1 MSYLVCYKCDVYY
14 EVETEEEIS
23 ELTHCECGEKL
34 YFFENLEYSYTG
46 ADRES
51 FYKASSQEND
61 ESVDFGEDSVTKP
74 GEVDNKQGQE
84 QIANEKN
91 YTQKKTSYYEQ
102 IQEHGQLLIY
112 AGALIFIMSFLALLT
127 TLDYI
132 YLISTLA
139 GVMLSFYGNKF
150 INKSHEKVTTHKKEN
165 EGK

>member
-14 EVETEEEIS
+14 EVETEEEIR

-34 YFFENLEYSYTG
+34 YFFENLEDSYTG

-51 FYKASSQEND
+51 FYESSSQEDD
-61 ESVDFGEDSVTKP
+61 ESVDFGVGRVTEP

-84 QIANEKN
+84 QIAHGKTH
-91 YTQKKTSYYEQ
+91 TQKKASFYDQ
-102 IQEHGQLLIY
+102 IQEHGQLLTY

-127 TLDYI
+127 TLNYI

-139 GVMLSFYGNKF
+139 GVMLSVYGNKF
-150 INKSHEKVTTHKKEN
+150 INKGQEKVTA
-165 EGK
+165 GKRGIKGK